1 MVGYHVLAPPSPHP
15 AVSPCGTSQKSLS
28 RQALP
33 ISFSVLVLQNFRSTK
48 PDWLVLCRAPCEGP
62 APAGEEAGPQGG
74 DNGGGGAQQITRG
87 CRQQLNPKTSVLTS
101 QSRLCKAGEHKL
113 RSRGDAGSVLAP
125 DRKKQ
130 WGIVHV
136 IQAATIHASRGREAI
151 PMVTGCRGAG
161 SKTEGLG
168 PFYLLPGEKGKHIS
182 RSCKASRI
190 SHCTGGEAQVGC
202 SEAQTSSKL
211 LDVGWEKLVS
221 SGDGSAAPWPNQPPE
236 NRLRSLQTA

>member
-130 WGIVHV
+130 WGDC
-136 IQAATIHASRGREAI
+136 SRYSSSHNTCLAWQGSNSHGHRLQGGWEQNGGAGALLPPARGERKTYQQKLQGI
-151 PMVTGCRGAG
+151 PHLPLHRGRGAG
-161 SKTEGLG
+161 RMLRGTDK
-168 PFYLLPGEKGKHIS
+168 F
-182 RSCKASRI
+182 KA
-190 SHCTGGEAQVGC
+190 A
-202 SEAQTSSKL
+202 
-211 LDVGWEKLVS
+211 
-221 SGDGSAAPWPNQPPE
+221 
-236 NRLRSLQTA
+236 